1 MIELTEPKNDDNQI
15 IHNVSLETLE
25 YTPGIWVD
33 GNCYWLHNSGEKVI
47 HEKEII
53 VKVKQEQ
60 IHSKICLL
68 NLYVSNHSNKMKD
81 IKILVMHHCPY
92 AFLEQFSFVSP
103 TENVIYHLA
112 NKDIYMI
119 NGQCNGIGVKEY
131 TIQPHW
137 NVFTDQIWS
146 CLEKG
151 SLRYQPMA
159 KGHSASIIAMKVSI
173 KPHGAARIST
183 WSIKGKSKNE
193 LISLDKALLA
203 NIRESY

>member
-1 MIELTEPKNDDNQI
+1 MIKLTEPKNNDKRI
-15 IHNVSLETLE
+15 GLKSSLEFLE
-25 YTPGIWVD
+25 CIPGIWLD

-47 HEKEII
+47 YEEEII

-60 IHSKICLL
+60 VHSKIRLF
-68 NLYVSNHSNKMKD
+68 NLYVSNHSSKMKD
-81 IKILVMHHCPY
+81 IKILVMHHYPH
-92 AFLEQFSFVSP
+92 ASGEQFSFVSP

-112 NKDIYMI
+112 NKHVYIV
-119 NGQCNGIGVKEY
+119 NGQCNGIGMKEY

-137 NVFTDQIWS
+137 NVFTDRIWS

-173 KPHGAARIST
+173 EPHETAKIST
-183 WSIKGKSKNE
+183 WSIKGKSKSE

-203 NIRESY
+203 NRKG